1 MKSGIQIEALML
13 VLQTIVDGHPR
24 PALVLAQVDGLI
36 AEMQVNAE
44 NSPQLQAADPL
55 REAVE
60 QIKANLF

>member
-1 MKSGIQIEALML
+1 MTDATQIEALML

-44 NSPQLQAADPL
+44 SSPQLQAADPL

-60 QIKANLF
+60 QVKANLF